1 MFGKLETGE
10 RQSAGA
16 AVDSDDRLNEQPRV
30 VFKDFQSPSPQPKP
44 GEDWHEVMVGIG
56 RHLHNEFLALQTI
69 YDRLLAI
76 ENQTKKRSSRGFSR
90 YLLAICV
97 GAAATLA
104 WLSYGEAAKQIIA
117 TRGPELGWSPE
128 TKQMIANWVQQF
140 GWTKP
145 GNGPEKI
152 AVSMPEAQVA
162 TVAQTVP
169 AAVTPATP
177 SIDPEQVHQI
187 AADLATLE
195 QTVDQLAASQ
205 DKIGRNIDRLQGAVA
220 EILVKIPEP
229 PPPAI
234 AAAPAVAGRPVS
246 GGAPHSENTQNT
258 AATSASQPVGHD
270 VIDGALRA
278 SCGPDVQ
285 KLCGGIFREN
295 GSVIKCLSSHRME
308 LSPTCDAYFNKMPVH
323 RAAQKGAPK
332 VTNPNRSPVE
342 SPPR

>member
-16 AVDSDDRLNEQPRV
+16 AVDSDDRLNEQRRV

-56 RHLHNEFLALQTI
+56 RHLHNESLALQTI

-152 AVSMPEAQVA
+152 ALSMPEAQVA

-234 AAAPAVAGRPVS
+234 AAAPR
-246 GGAPHSENTQNT
+246 
-258 AATSASQPVGHD
+258 
-270 VIDGALRA
+270 
-278 SCGPDVQ
+278 
-285 KLCGGIFREN
+285 
-295 GSVIKCLSSHRME
+295 
-308 LSPTCDAYFNKMPVH
+308 
-323 RAAQKGAPK
+323 
-332 VTNPNRSPVE
+332 
-342 SPPR
+342 

>member
-1 MFGKLETGE
+1 MFGKLKTGE

-16 AVDSDDRLNEQPRV
+16 AVEFDDRLDEQLRV

-44 GEDWHEVMVGIG
+44 GEDWHEVIVGIG
-56 RHLHNEFLALQTI
+56 RHLHNESLALQTI

-76 ENQTKKRSSRGFSR
+76 ENQTKKRSSRGFTR
-90 YLLAICV
+90 YVLAICV

-145 GNGPEKI
+145 ENGPEKI
-152 AVSMPEAQVA
+152 AVSLPGAQVA
-162 TVAQTVP
+162 TVAQTVR
-169 AAVTPATP
+169 AAVTPPTP
-177 SIDPEQVHQI
+177 SIDREQVHQI
-187 AADLATLE
+187 AVDLATLE

-229 PPPAI
+229 PPPPITAV
-234 AAAPAVAGRPVS
+234 PAGAGRPIR
-246 GGAPHSENTQNT
+246 GGVPNSENMQNT
-258 AATSASQPVGHD
+258 AATSASLPVGHD
-270 VIDGALRA
+270 VIEAALRA

-285 KLCGGIFREN
+285 KLCGRTLREN
-295 GSVIKCLSSHRME
+295 DSVIKCLSSHRME
-308 LSPTCDAYFNKMPVH
+308 LSPTCDAYFNEMPVH
-323 RAAQKGAPK
+323 RAAPRGAPK
-332 VTNPNRSPVE
+332 ATNPNR
-342 SPPR
+342 

>member
-1 MFGKLETGE
+1 
-10 RQSAGA
+10 
-16 AVDSDDRLNEQPRV
+16 
-30 VFKDFQSPSPQPKP
+30 
-44 GEDWHEVMVGIG
+44 VGIG
-56 RHLHNEFLALQTI
+56 RHLHNESLALQTI

-117 TRGPELGWSPE
+117 TKGPELGWSAE

-145 GNGPEKI
+145 GNGHEKI
-152 AVSMPEAQVA
+152 AEAQTA

-169 AAVTPATP
+169 AAITPPIP

-187 AADLATLE
+187 AVDLAALE
-195 QTVDQLAASQ
+195 HTVDQLAANQ
-205 DKIGRNIDRLQGAVA
+205 DKIGGNIDKLKGAVA

-229 PPPAI
+229 TPPPI
-234 AAAPAVAGRPVS
+234 AAAPAVSGPPVRAG
-246 GGAPHSENTQNT
+246 AAHSENPQNT
-258 AATSASQPVGHD
+258 AATSASLPVGHD

-285 KLCGGIFREN
+285 KLCGGFREN
-295 GSVIKCLSSHRME
+295 GSVIKCLSSHRIE
-308 LSPTCDAYFNKMPVH
+308 LSPICDAYFNKTPMH
-323 RAAQKGAPK
+323 RAAQKGAPT
-332 VTNPNRSPVE
+332 VTNPNR
-342 SPPR
+342 